1 MTIIDNAFIHI
12 PKTGGITIKSLLER
26 YITVDNGHRRVDD
39 ALRAWKDIESHSEL
53 AIAENRF
60 NQPDLS
66 DHPIYLFT
74 FMRNPY
80 TRVISTYEF
89 RLREWD
95 ATAAT
100 WAGGPWPKSYRGWVD
115 AVAAGYRGGFEKN
128 HGKCGFREFDTMPR
142 DPSFKEYIDFITTIG
157 DNDLWEPQTNWM
169 HPLINYVGKTETLA
183 EDVKIIAD
191 NIGLPE
197 KEKND
202 LDLTLKENISPWR
215 HKNYKDYYDDESR
228 KKVEKYYERDI
239 DFLKVKF

>member
-12 PKTGGITIKSLLER
+12 PKTGGMTIRGLLER
-26 YITVDNGHRRVDD
+26 YITIDNAHGRVNDV
-39 ALRAWKDIESHSEL
+39 LKAWKDIESHSEL
-53 AIAENRF
+53 AAAENRF

-89 RLREWD
+89 RLREWHRIEQEYLRNG
-95 ATAAT
+95 
-100 WAGGPWPKSYRGWVD
+100 WANVF
-115 AVAAGYRGGFEKN
+115 RGGFEKN
-128 HGKCGFREFDTMPR
+128 HGKVGFREFDTMDR
-142 DPSFKEYIDFITTIG
+142 DASFKEYIDFITAIG

-183 EDVKIIAD
+183 DDVKIIAD

-197 KEKND
+197 REKNQ
-202 LDLTLKENISPWR
+202 LNLTLKENVTPWR

>member
-1 MTIIDNAFIHI
+1 VY
-12 PKTGGITIKSLLER
+12 ITI
-26 YITVDNGHRRVDD
+26 DNGHGGVGDV
-39 ALRAWKDIESHSEL
+39 LNKWKDIESHSEL
-53 AIAENRF
+53 ALAENRF

-80 TRVISTYEF
+80 ARVISTYEYRF
-89 RLREWD
+89 RI
-95 ATAAT
+95 
-100 WAGGPWPKSYRGWVD
+100 WPDRGESQPQLLEID
-115 AVAAGYRGGFEKN
+115 KIDGN
-128 HGKCGFREFDTMPR
+128 I
-142 DPSFKEYIDFITTIG
+142 SFKEYIDVITTIG
-157 DNDLWEPQTNWM
+157 DNQRWMPQTNWM

-202 LDLTLKENISPWR
+202 LDLTLKENISRWR